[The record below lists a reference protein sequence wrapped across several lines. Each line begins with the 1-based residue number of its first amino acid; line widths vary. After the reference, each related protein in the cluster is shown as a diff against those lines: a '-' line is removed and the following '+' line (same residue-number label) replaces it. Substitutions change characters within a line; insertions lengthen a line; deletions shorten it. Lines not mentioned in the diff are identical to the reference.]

1 MGEVIFESGPGLI
14 NRKEA
19 SGGSGVEVTVGVKVA
34 VAVRVGEGPRLGVNC
49 LVGQAVSVAL
59 SVAVEL
65 SASGSDVCSAGSV
78 SIGALTN
85 ADGMGRGVAETVD
98 DFCGTVG
105 DRSRG
110 VVPGTLSVW
119 QLARPISRPIPAEI
133 SRMVLFMQLPVDWRR
148 VIGNFALTINLRSS
162 FLPGVKGVV
171 FHTW

>member
-1 MGEVIFESGPGLI
+1 LI

-59 SVAVEL
+59 SVAVAL
-65 SASGSDVCSAGSV
+65 SEGGSDVCRAGSV
-78 SIGALTN
+78 SICALTN

-98 DFCGTVG
+98 VFCGIVVE
-105 DRSRG
+105 RIRG
-110 VVPGTLSVW
+110 VVPGTLSAW

-133 SRMVLFMQLPVDWRR
+133 SRIVLLIELPVDWRG
-148 VIGNFALTINLRSS
+148 VIGDFALTINLKSI
-162 FLPGVKGVV
+162 LKLL
-171 FHTW
+171 